1 MSTRTGLRVVAS
13 LIALNAAAQVAWPA
27 GSAGDGSAAKTSKST
42 KAAAAPVSKAAAKPA
57 TKAAA
62 KPAAKPAPKKAA
74 AGAEAT
80 VSVPELSQRR
90 VLVRTKPGIKPKDL
104 ARLDAK
110 AGVLK
115 VVHEYALVPG
125 LRCVEVKP
133 GREEAAVKA
142 YKASSFIQY
151 AHRDRIVHALGQTV
165 PYGVISVRSPET
177 WTASRGGGAIVAV
190 LDTGFDFGHPD
201 LPEPIL
207 SQSFVT
213 DQPVQDG
220 NSHGTHCSGTVLA
233 VDDAGGVV
241 GVAPSASLMI
251 GKVLGDGG
259 SGSTAGVM
267 AGTEWAALNGAD
279 VISMS
284 LGSTGSDQAEAD
296 LYAAVVASGVLI
308 VAAAG
313 NNNSG
318 DPFFPASYPGVMS
331 VAAVDSQ
338 NNRAGF
344 SNFGPNIS
352 VAAPGVGVLST
363 VPTGI
368 ASWADTNHESATLAG
383 SARGT
388 ASGVAIA
395 CGLGGDPADFPP
407 EVSGNIA
414 VIRRGGGITFA
425 TKAGNAVA
433 AGAVGVIIANNA
445 VGLFNGTLNGN
456 STVPVI
462 GISQADGDDLLGRG
476 AIPVTIATSGGH
488 GYASFSG
495 TSMACP
501 HVAGVAAL
509 LIAEVGRDR
518 ATPALLREAMEATAT
533 DLGDPGRDDLYGH
546 GLVNAQAAAAYL
558 RDRVGAWCPADFD
571 DNGGVDGLDVEAF
584 FTNWMA
590 SRMIA
595 DVDLDA
601 TVDAADVAAF
611 LGVWSAGGC

>member
-1 MSTRTGLRVVAS
+1 MPNRTALRLAASILALASGTFAVHGAGTVSGGSTSKAAKSAKPVAS
-13 LIALNAAAQVAWPA
+13 VK
-27 GSAGDGSAAKTSKST
+27 AKR
-42 KAAAAPVSKAAAKPA
+42 AAAAPVKADAALP
-57 TKAAA
+57 T
-62 KPAAKPAPKKAA
+62 
-74 AGAEAT
+74 
-80 VSVPELSQRR
+80 PELSPRR
-90 VLVRTKPGIKPKDL
+90 VLVRTKPGVKAKDL

-110 AGVLK
+110 AGVVK
-115 VVHEYALVPG
+115 VVFEYTLVPG

-133 GREEAAVKA
+133 GREDVAVKA
-142 YKASSFIQY
+142 YKASSLVRY
-151 AHRDRIVHALGQTV
+151 AHRDRIVHAAGQTV
-165 PYGVISVRSPET
+165 PYGVVSVRSPQT
-177 WTASRGGGAIVAV
+177 WTASRGGGAVVAV

-201 LPEPIL
+201 LPEPML

-267 AGTEWAALNGAD
+267 AGAEWAATNGAD

-296 LYAAVVASGVLI
+296 LYAAIHAAGVLI

-318 DPFFPASYPGVMS
+318 DPFFPASYPGVLS
-331 VAAVDSQ
+331 VAAVDSA

-363 VPTGI
+363 VPTGV
-368 ASWADTNHESATLAG
+368 ASWADINHESVTLAG
-383 SARGT
+383 SARGS
-388 ASGVAIA
+388 ASGLAID
-395 CGLGGDPADFPP
+395 CGLGGDPANFPA
-407 EVSGNIA
+407 EVAGNIA
-414 VIRRGGGITFA
+414 LIRRGGGITFA
-425 TKAGNAVA
+425 TKAANAVA

-445 VGLFNGTLNGN
+445 AGLFSGTLNGN

-488 GYASFSG
+488 GYAAFSG

-509 LIAEVGRDR
+509 LIAEVGRGR

-546 GLVNAQAAAAYL
+546 GLVNAEAAAAYL
-558 RDRVGAWCPADFD
+558 RDRVGAWCMADFD

-584 FTNWMA
+584 FTRWMA
-590 SRMIA
+590 GQMMA
-595 DVDLDA
+595 DVNLDA
-601 TVDAADVAAF
+601 AVDPADVGAF
-611 LGVWSAGGC
+611 LAVWTAGGCN